1 MWLLRLDRGGL
12 GEGHHQRSVA
22 AEAGQG
28 RVGGRA
34 IIGEVWGGE
43 GHHQRCGCWAGQG
56 RVGGRVIIG
65 EVWLLRQDRGG
76 LGEGHHRRVA
86 AEARQGRVGG
96 GSSSEKCGC

>member
-34 IIGEVWGGE
+34 IIGEVW
-43 GHHQRCGCWAGQG
+43 
-56 RVGGRVIIG
+56 
-65 EVWLLRQDRGG
+65 LLRLDRGG
-76 LGEGHHRRVA
+76 LGEGHHRRSVA

-96 GSSSEKCGC
+96 GPSSEKCGC